1 MIRDRSWGAHELI
14 EALCRHHAITLGIGV
29 HAVSITRR
37 LAIDRDLEP
46 DFVSR
51 RRWPEYK
58 MQVARVEA
66 IDDAAVLLVELRP
79 FFPDRPFA

>member
-1 MIRDRSWGAHELI
+1 
-14 EALCRHHAITLGIGV
+14 
-29 HAVSITRR
+29 VSITRR